1 MTARLVRKPPGKTA
15 FTDRMRITLEGN
27 HTAKQKVSMLLQAK
41 FLLQHD
47 HGITFF
53 GPSDF
58 YAAIVDAH
66 GYPLTNFPDGRPI
79 ADFYVVIDSP
89 YPCAAD
95 DFDRKFRPEPPRS
108 F

>member
-1 MTARLVRKPPGKTA
+1 VTARLVRKPPGKTA
-15 FTDRMRITLEGN
+15 YTDRMRITLEGN

-66 GYPLTNFPDGRPI
+66 GYPLTNFPDGQLI
-79 ADFYVVIDSP
+79 TDFNIVIDSP
-89 YPCAAD
+89 YHCAAD
-95 DFDRKFRPEPPRS
+95 DYDRQYTPSALRP